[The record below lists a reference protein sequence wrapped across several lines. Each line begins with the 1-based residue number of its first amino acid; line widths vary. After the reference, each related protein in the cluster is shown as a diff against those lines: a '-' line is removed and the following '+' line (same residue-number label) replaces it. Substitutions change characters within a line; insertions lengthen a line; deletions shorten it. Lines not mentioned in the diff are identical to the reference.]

1 MPGGIEAAKSS
12 NDDLK
17 VESSLRCKTGHIN
30 RATPVLMHERPSEK
44 QLTDEGI
51 VKPVSDASVV
61 NLKSWVTHIDIAITN
76 LNDCLFIA
84 DSSTAV
90 DSMVHAKCKALIYEM
105 EVAAGV
111 IEKYIELN
119 MEADADRVIVN
130 VYVLVH
136 TSLKLCTRIRELA
149 KTELRT

>member
-1 MPGGIEAAKSS
+1 MPGGIKAGKSS

-17 VESSLRCKTGHIN
+17 VESSLCCKTGHIN

-44 QLTDEGI
+44 QRTDEGI

-61 NLKSWVTHIDIAITN
+61 QLKSWVTRIDMAITN
-76 LNDCLFIA
+76 LNDCLVIA
-84 DSSTAV
+84 NNSTAV
-90 DSMVHAKCKALIYEM
+90 DSMVYAKCKALIYEM
-105 EVAAGV
+105 EVAASV
-111 IEKYIELN
+111 IEKYIQLN

-136 TSLKLCTRIRELA
+136 TSLKVCTRIRELA

>member
-1 MPGGIEAAKSS
+1 MPGGIEAGKSS

-17 VESSLRCKTGHIN
+17 VESSLCCKTGHIN

-61 NLKSWVTHIDIAITN
+61 QLKSWVTRIDMAITN

-84 DSSTAV
+84 DNSTAV
-90 DSMVHAKCKALIYEM
+90 DSMVYAKCKTLIYEM

-119 MEADADRVIVN
+119 MEDDTDRVIVN
-130 VYVLVH
+130 VYMLVH
-136 TSLKLCTRIRELA
+136 TSSKLCTRIRELA
-149 KTELRT
+149 MIE

>member
-1 MPGGIEAAKSS
+1 MPGGIEAGKSS

-17 VESSLRCKTGHIN
+17 VESSLCCKTGHIN

-61 NLKSWVTHIDIAITN
+61 NLKSWVTSIDIAITN

-84 DSSTAV
+84 NNSTAV
-90 DSMVHAKCKALIYEM
+90 DSMVYAKCKTLIYEM

-119 MEADADRVIVN
+119 MEADADRIIVN
-130 VYVLVH
+130 VYILVH
-136 TSLKLCTRIRELA
+136 TSLKLSTRIRELA
-149 KTELRT
+149 KIEPRI

>member
-1 MPGGIEAAKSS
+1 MPGGIKAGKSS

-17 VESSLRCKTGHIN
+17 VESSLCCKTGHIN

-76 LNDCLFIA
+76 LKDCLVIA
-84 DSSTAV
+84 DNSTAV
-90 DSMVHAKCKALIYEM
+90 DSMVYAKCKALIYEM
-105 EVAAGV
+105 EVAASV

-130 VYVLVH
+130 VYILVH

-149 KTELRT
+149 KAELRM

>member
-1 MPGGIEAAKSS
+1 MPGGIKAGKSS

-17 VESSLRCKTGHIN
+17 VESSLCCKTGHIN

-61 NLKSWVTHIDIAITN
+61 QLRSWVTRIDMAITN

-84 DSSTAV
+84 DNSTAV
-90 DSMVHAKCKALIYEM
+90 DSMVYAKCKALIYEM
-105 EVAAGV
+105 EVAASV
-111 IEKYIELN
+111 IEKYIQLN

-136 TSLKLCTRIRELA
+136 TSLKLCTRISELA
-149 KTELRT
+149 KIEPRI

>member
-1 MPGGIEAAKSS
+1 MPGGIKAGKSS

-17 VESSLRCKTGHIN
+17 VESSLCCKTGHIN

-44 QLTDEGI
+44 QRTDEGI
-51 VKPVSDASVV
+51 VKPVSDASGVP
-61 NLKSWVTHIDIAITN
+61 LKSWVTRIDMAITN
-76 LNDCLFIA
+76 LNDCLVIA
-84 DSSTAV
+84 NNSTAV
-90 DSMVHAKCKALIYEM
+90 ESVVYAKCKALIYEM
-105 EVAAGV
+105 EVAASV

-130 VYVLVH
+130 VYILVH

-149 KTELRT
+149 KTELRM

>member
-1 MPGGIEAAKSS
+1 MAGGIKAGKSS

-17 VESSLRCKTGHIN
+17 VESSLCCKTGHIN
-30 RATPVLMHERPSEK
+30 QATPVLMHERPSVK

-61 NLKSWVTHIDIAITN
+61 KLKSWVTRIDMAITN

-84 DSSTAV
+84 DNSTAV
-90 DSMVHAKCKALIYEM
+90 DCMVHAKCKALIYEM
-105 EVAAGV
+105 EVAASV
-111 IEKYIELN
+111 IEKYIQLN

-130 VYVLVH
+130 VYILVH

-149 KTELRT
+149 KIEPRI

>member
-1 MPGGIEAAKSS
+1 MPGGIKAGKSS

-17 VESSLRCKTGHIN
+17 VESSLCCKTGHIN
-30 RATPVLMHERPSEK
+30 RATPVLMHERPSEM
-44 QLTDEGI
+44 QRTDEGI

-61 NLKSWVTHIDIAITN
+61 ALRSWLTHIDMAITN

-84 DSSTAV
+84 ENSTAV
-90 DSMVHAKCKALIYEM
+90 ESMAHAKCNALIYEM

-111 IEKYIELN
+111 VEKYIELN

-130 VYVLVH
+130 VYILVH

-149 KTELRT
+149 KIEPRI

>member
-1 MPGGIEAAKSS
+1 MPGGIEAGKSS

-17 VESSLRCKTGHIN
+17 VESSLCCKTGHIN

-44 QLTDEGI
+44 QRTDEGI

-76 LNDCLFIA
+76 LKDCLVIA
-84 DSSTAV
+84 DNSTAV
-90 DSMVHAKCKALIYEM
+90 DSMVYAKCKALIYEM
-105 EVAAGV
+105 EVAASV

-130 VYVLVH
+130 VYILVH

-149 KTELRT
+149 KTELRM

>member
-1 MPGGIEAAKSS
+1 MAGGIKAGKSS

-17 VESSLRCKTGHIN
+17 VESSLCCKTGHIN

-61 NLKSWVTHIDIAITN
+61 QLKSWVTRIDMAITN

-84 DSSTAV
+84 NNSTAV
-90 DSMVHAKCKALIYEM
+90 DSMVYAKCKALIYEM
-105 EVAAGV
+105 EVAASV
-111 IEKYIELN
+111 IEKYIQLN

-136 TSLKLCTRIRELA
+136 TSLKVCTRIRELA

>member
-1 MPGGIEAAKSS
+1 MAGGIKAGKSS

-17 VESSLRCKTGHIN
+17 VESSLCCKTGHIN

-61 NLKSWVTHIDIAITN
+61 KLKSWVTRIDIAITN

-84 DSSTAV
+84 DNSTAV

-119 MEADADRVIVN
+119 MEEDTERVIVN
-130 VYVLVH
+130 VYILVH

-149 KTELRT
+149 KIEPRI

>member
-1 MPGGIEAAKSS
+1 MPGGIEAGKSS

-17 VESSLRCKTGHIN
+17 VESSLCCKTGHIN

-61 NLKSWVTHIDIAITN
+61 KLKSWVTRIDMAITN

-84 DSSTAV
+84 NNSTAV
-90 DSMVHAKCKALIYEM
+90 DSMVYAKCKALIYEM
-105 EVAAGV
+105 GVAAGV

-130 VYVLVH
+130 VYILVH

-149 KTELRT
+149 KTELRM

>member
-1 MPGGIEAAKSS
+1 MAGGIKAGKSS

-17 VESSLRCKTGHIN
+17 VESSLCCKTGHIN

-61 NLKSWVTHIDIAITN
+61 QLKSWVTRIDIAITN

-84 DSSTAV
+84 DNSTAV

-119 MEADADRVIVN
+119 MEEDTERVIVN
-130 VYVLVH
+130 VYILVH

-149 KTELRT
+149 KIEPRI